1 MRAPMTARSVLSS
14 RLLPRL
20 YDGKSAHEIL
30 AVLAGQ
36 EEASGHEVVRGYWQ
50 RQKPGADFEQ
60 FWQTSLNNGVV
71 ADSALAPKPVKL
83 DRCALLPR
91 RQSSERSGG
100 IEIVLRPDPSI
111 GDGSFANNGW
121 LQELPKPLTKLT
133 WDNAALVSP
142 ASARKLGV
150 TNGDVVKLSGQRAGG
165 GSAHLDYARPR
176 R

>member
-1 MRAPMTARSVLSS
+1 M
-14 RLLPRL
+14 

-36 EEASGHEVVRGYWQ
+36 AGTTGHDVVRGYWQ

-60 FWQTSLNNGVV
+60 FWQTSLNNGVI
-71 ADSALAPKPVKL
+71 ADSAFAPKPVKL
-83 DRCALLPR
+83 NPSLAAAAAKAANA
-91 RQSSERSGG
+91 GG

-121 LQELPKPLTKLT
+121 LQEVPKPLTKLT

-150 TNGDVVKLSGQRAGG
+150 TNGDVVKLSGARASG